1 MYTRIKCSYKRLNTL
16 SVQWEQDRFL
26 YLVRQFVGHISPLG
40 PQAEALQR
48 SFESSSSCWRSVFS
62 QTAKNKMTLSPAV
75 TALCENSNQ
84 VFLDA
89 AKLLLTY
96 ADNIIRNPNEEKY
109 RSIRIGNPTF
119 STKLLPVKGAVECLF
134 EMGFEEAETHLVFPP
149 SASVEQLKL
158 IRESIAAERDLRMSG
173 ERPVQ
178 PASQP
183 AAASMSAPQTAAA
196 SCPSPAPSTQQPSS
210 LESSMSFFVTLQSNF
225 QHVMQ
230 YENLELQL
238 KARSIIPHQ
247 QLSSA
252 AEHQLKELKEAD
264 PECKVGMEECLVLQL
279 LRWFKQDFFSWVDCL
294 PCSQCGGPTTHRQA
308 LSPTAEELRWGA
320 QRVENHYCQ
329 SCQLSTR
336 FPRYNH
342 PEKLLET
349 RRGRCGE
356 WANCFTLCC
365 RALGL
370 EARYI
375 WDSTDH
381 VWTEV
386 YSVSQRRWLHCDS
399 CENVCD
405 KPLLYEV
412 GWGKKLAYVL
422 AFSKDQVVDVTWRYS
437 CKHPEV
443 LSRRTRV
450 KEAWLLHTI
459 NGLNA
464 ARQQSLSPDR
474 KRELTERLLVELV
487 EFISPKKPKPGEL
500 GGRNSGSLAWRIA
513 RGETRG
519 ADAKAS
525 TQAEAFVFTPT
536 EEEKKTRLLH
546 VRYSASTD
554 QYCRVSNS
562 SEIIQSWDQ
571 CVWKK
576 DSVFRKVETD
586 WKMAYIARTEGFPVG
601 RISWKFDLAPAGFK
615 IHSVS
620 VMARSQTFHSG
631 NVSWSLQSGQTTTE
645 FSGDGQQQPF
655 PSFAGSSE
663 LIVAAELSGG
673 DGDNSWQHS
682 QLFRQALDEQEPS
695 FEVIIQLQD
704 A

>member
-1 MYTRIKCSYKRLNTL
+1 MA
-16 SVQWEQDRFL
+16 V
-26 YLVRQFVGHISPLG
+26 
-40 PQAEALQR
+40 
-48 SFESSSSCWRSVFS
+48 
-62 QTAKNKMTLSPAV
+62 SPAV
-75 TALCENSNQ
+75 TALCENSNE

-89 AKLLLTY
+89 ARLLLTY
-96 ADNIIRNPNEEKY
+96 ADNILRYPNEEKY

-119 STKLLPVKGAVECLF
+119 STKLLPIKGAVECLF
-134 EMGFEEAETHLVFPP
+134 EMGFEEAETHLVFPK

-158 IRESIAAERDLRMSG
+158 IRESIAAERDQRLRG
-173 ERPVQ
+173 GHPVQ
-178 PASQP
+178 PTAQAAAA
-183 AAASMSAPQTAAA
+183 AAASASTSASTSATQ
-196 SCPSPAPSTQQPSS
+196 SSPAAPSQPVAPAPPPPQPPQPTS

-225 QHVMQ
+225 QHVML
-230 YENLELQL
+230 YENPELQQ
-238 KARSIIPHQ
+238 KARSCIPHQ

-252 AEHQLKELKEAD
+252 AEHKLKEVKDAD
-264 PECKVGMEECLVLQL
+264 PECKLGIEDYLVLEL
-279 LRWFKQDFFSWVDCL
+279 LRWFKQDFFSWVNSL
-294 PCSQCGGPTTHRQA
+294 PCSSCGGPTQNA
-308 LSPTAEELRWGA
+308 SSLSPTTDDLRWGA

-336 FPRYNH
+336 FPRYNN

-365 RALGL
+365 RAMGL

-381 VWTEV
+381 VWTEI
-386 YSVSQRRWLHCDS
+386 YSASQRRWLHCDS
-399 CENVCD
+399 CENACD

-450 KEAWLLHTI
+450 QEAWLLHTI

-464 ARQQSLSPDR
+464 SRQQPLGPDR
-474 KRELTERLLVELV
+474 KKELTERLLVELV

-519 ADAKAS
+519 ADTEAS
-525 TQAEAFVFTPT
+525 TQTAGYVFTPT
-536 EEEKKTRLLH
+536 EKEKSDRLLH

-554 QYCRVSNS
+554 QYCRVSND
-562 SEIIQSWDQ
+562 SEVIQSWDG
-571 CVWKK
+571 CVWRKEC
-576 DSVFRKVETD
+576 VFRKLEND
-586 WKMAYIARTEGFPVG
+586 WQMVYIARTEGSPVG
-601 RISWKFDLAPAGFK
+601 RISWKFDFAPAGMK
-615 IHSVS
+615 IKSVS
-620 VMARSQTFHSG
+620 IMASSQTFHSG
-631 NVSWSLQSGQTTTE
+631 KVCWHLQAGQTTTE
-645 FSGDGQQQPF
+645 FSGDGKTQ
-655 PSFAGSSE
+655 SFQGLSGSSE
-663 LIVAAELSGG
+663 LVVVAGLSGG
-673 DGDNSWQHS
+673 EGETSWQHS
-682 QLFRQALDEQEPS
+682 QLFRQSLKETEETS
-695 FEVIIQLQD
+695 FEIIIHLD
-704 A
+704 KDV

>member
-1 MYTRIKCSYKRLNTL
+1 MA
-16 SVQWEQDRFL
+16 V
-26 YLVRQFVGHISPLG
+26 
-40 PQAEALQR
+40 
-48 SFESSSSCWRSVFS
+48 
-62 QTAKNKMTLSPAV
+62 SPAV
-75 TALCENSNQ
+75 TSLSENPNE

-96 ADNIIRNPNEEKY
+96 ADNILRYPNEEKY

-119 STKLLPVKGAVECLF
+119 STKLLPTKGAVECLF
-134 EMGFEEAETHLVFPP
+134 EMGFEEAETHLVFPK
-149 SASVEQLKL
+149 SASVEKLRL
-158 IRESIAAERDLRMSG
+158 IRESIAAERDQRLQG
-173 ERPVQ
+173 GCPVQ
-178 PASQP
+178 PAAQP
-183 AAASMSAPQTAAA
+183 AASAPETVDAEV
-196 SCPSPAPSTQQPSS
+196 PSAQHPSS
-210 LESSMSFFVTLQSNF
+210 LSSMSFFVTLQSNF

-230 YENLELQL
+230 YENPELQL
-238 KARSIIPHQ
+238 KARGIIPHQ
-247 QLSSA
+247 ELSSA
-252 AEHQLKELKEAD
+252 AHHKLKEAKEAD
-264 PECKVGMEECLVLQL
+264 PECKLGMEDFLVLEL

-294 PCSQCGGPTTHRQA
+294 PCSQCGGLTQHDSS
-308 LSPTAEELRWGA
+308 LSPSADDLRWGA

-336 FPRYNH
+336 FPRYNN

-381 VWTEV
+381 VWTEI
-386 YSVSQRRWLHCDS
+386 YSVSQHRWLHCDS

-450 KEAWLLHTI
+450 QEAWLLHTI

-464 ARQQSLSPDR
+464 SRQQLLSPDR
-474 KRELTERLLVELV
+474 MKELTERLLVELV

-500 GGRNSGSLAWRIA
+500 GGRNSGSLAWRMA
-513 RGETRG
+513 RGET
-519 ADAKAS
+519 KAANMEPS
-525 TQAEAFVFTPT
+525 TQAFVFRPT
-536 EEEKKTRLLH
+536 EKEKKDRVLH
-546 VRYSASTD
+546 VRYSATKD
-554 QYCRVSNS
+554 QYCRVSSS
-562 SEIIQSWDQ
+562 SEMIQSWDQ
-571 CVWKK
+571 CVWTKE
-576 DSVFRKVETD
+576 SVSRKVESD
-586 WKMAYIARTEGFPVG
+586 WQMVYIARTEGSSVG
-601 RISWKFDLAPAGFK
+601 RISWKFDFLPAGMK
-615 IHSVS
+615 IESVS
-620 VMARSQTFHSG
+620 IMASCQTFHTG
-631 NVSWSLQSGQTTTE
+631 KVFWHLQSGQIITE
-645 FSGDGQQQPF
+645 FSGDGKMQSF
-655 PSFAGSSE
+655 PCLSGSSE

-673 DGDNSWQHS
+673 EGDTSWQHS
-682 QLFRQALDEQEPS
+682 QLFRQSLKEPEDTS
-695 FEVIIQLQD
+695 FEIIIHLHD